1 MPGLARRAPVNVHR
15 APATGSLCW
24 LATSPRRSAVRGRG
38 GSCPAARSAKP
49 SVTVAKTNPAEV
61 IFFDTNQIGCVAID
75 VVSPFFQRPI
85 PGRPVIPLDL
95 TRLDAETI
103 L

>member
-24 LATSPRRSAVRGRG
+24 LAASPRRSAVRCGG
-38 GSCPAARSAKP
+38 GSCAVAASAKP
-49 SVTVAKTNPAEV
+49 RVMTAKTEPAEV

-75 VVSPFFQRPI
+75 VVSPFLPTAAHDLPARRSDLR
-85 PGRPVIPLDL
+85 RPV
-95 TRLDAETI
+95 A
-103 L
+103 